1 MIILA
6 QRNLLLYVD
15 EFGITKIGKHIAVPL
30 WPNAL
35 DSLCKFGLDYIS
47 TEANQLQDLCT

>member
-6 QRNLLLYVD
+6 QRNLLLDVD
-15 EFGITKIGKHIAVPL
+15 EFGITKIGKHITVRL

>member
-35 DSLCKFGLDYIS
+35 DSLCNFGLDYIS
-47 TEANQLQDLCT
+47 TEANQLQDLFT